1 MNKQAYAKMKVV
13 AKDKAVFEA
22 VTDDSLI
29 ESYSD
34 HVSSHFENFEIGQH
48 VFVNYSIGASGR
60 RTILSSALYEEDKH
74 SVYFRIKTT
83 LIFSLPEDIDTI
95 NRTFSKHWDSTLKRL
110 SSFGANL
117 GVGTDCSFSAIC
129 EGLEKSKRLSLE
141 ANISLHEVNI
151 LSRVANMANISVSVG
166 DHDFVSTND
175 AEEAEK
181 PKRVPHPATNGYYI
195 DPLIA
200 MVFTTVSNSLGEK
213 PVKTLITG
221 PSGYGK
227 TTLPTVFA
235 NILGLDVLRMN
246 CAQIRDPEEWFGYRE
261 AIGGET
267 VFVDS
272 PFVEAIQN
280 GNCVV
285 ILDEWNRLAPDL
297 KNTLYPLLDDDA
309 RTQVH
314 GREVVVGDNVAF
326 FATVNIGT
334 QYVGTYEMDYA
345 ELNRFQF
352 ISEVGPIPGKE
363 EESLLSTRTGVSR
376 DDAHKIIKTINN
388 LRDKHGDV
396 ADFSTRTS
404 IQIAKAVAA
413 GANVRFAFQSVVV
426 NRVFDTG
433 YTSNRKVVI
442 DTINMSLGQFA
453 VSDIKDSM
461 FFVDNKND

>member
-13 AKDKAVFEA
+13 AKDKAVFET
-22 VTDDSLI
+22 VTDASLI

-34 HVSSHFENFEIGQH
+34 HVSSHFEKFEIGEH
-48 VFVNYSIGASGR
+48 VFVNYSIGSSGR
-60 RTILSSALYEEDKH
+60 RTILSSTLYEDDKH
-74 SVYFRIKTT
+74 SSYFRNKTT
-83 LIFSLPEDIDTI
+83 LVFSLPKDVDTI
-95 NRTFSKHWDSTLKRL
+95 NRTFAKHWDSTLKRL
-110 SSFGANL
+110 SIFGANL
-117 GVGTDCSFSAIC
+117 GGGTDCSFSAIC
-129 EGLEKSKRLSLE
+129 EELEKSKRISLE
-141 ANISLHEVNI
+141 ADISLHEINI
-151 LSRVANMANISVSVG
+151 LSRVANMANISVTVG
-166 DHDFVSTND
+166 DDVFVPTDNT
-175 AEEAEK
+175 EKAEK
-181 PKRVPHPATNGYYI
+181 SKRVPHPATNGYYI

-267 VFVDS
+267 VFVNS
-272 PFVEAIQN
+272 PFVDAIEA

-326 FATVNIGT
+326 FATVNIGA

-352 ISEVGPIPGKE
+352 IAEVGPIPEKE
-363 EESLLSTRTGVSR
+363 EANVLSTRTGVSLS
-376 DDAHKIIKTINN
+376 DARQIIKTINN
-388 LRDKHGDV
+388 LREKLGEV

-413 GANVRFAFQSVVV
+413 GANIRFAFQSVVV

-442 DTINMSLGQFA
+442 DIINMSLGQFA
-453 VSDIKDSM
+453 VSDIKESM
-461 FFVDNKND
+461 FFVDNTSD